1 MHVDWFF
8 NHYSNFLSAYKQT
21 QFNKSRGVTISWNT
35 KIWHIIN
42 MVAESFRDWSQLNNI
57 SRLLEIT
64 FLYFSILRLL
74 MNFRDFQVFVF
85 RYRSP
90 NENPEITEN
99 FYFWFYK
106 AQINVDLF
114 YDYYFNFL
122 SVQTDITKRASN

>member
-8 NHYSNFLSAYKQT
+8 NHYSNFLSAYKHT

-64 FLYFSILRLL
+64 FLYFSILQLL

-114 YDYYFNFL
+114 YDHYFNFL